1 MPIPNKSEFRVAI
14 AVEYDGSAFNGWQK
28 QSSPRFNT
36 IQSELERA
44 LSDIADSHIKTTCA
58 GRTDA
63 GVHATCQIVHFDS
76 PTDRPEKAWTR
87 GVNSL
92 LPPSIRVLWARQV
105 DEQFHA
111 RFSATARHYQY
122 IIYHRATASALM
134 RGRATYM
141 ARPLDVKS
149 MNSAAQNLLGEQD
162 FSVFRAA
169 GCQSKSPFRYINMAS
184 VSNHNGFIVFDIQA
198 NAFLQHMVRNITGAL
213 MEVGQGE
220 RDTDWINELIAS
232 KDRTQAGLT
241 AAPDGLYMV
250 GVEYPPDFSL
260 PRCHETP
267 MFLKLGE

>member
-1 MPIPNKSEFRVAI
+1 MPITNNSEFRVAI
-14 AVEYDGSAFNGWQK
+14 AIEYDGSAFNGWQK
-28 QSSPRFNT
+28 QSSARLNT

-44 LSDIADSHIKTTCA
+44 LSYIADSQIRTTCA

-76 PTDRPEKAWTR
+76 PTDRPERAWTR

-92 LPPSIRVLWARQV
+92 LPPSVRVLWARHV
-105 DEQFHA
+105 DGQFHA

-134 RGRATYM
+134 RGRATYA
-141 ARPLDVKS
+141 ARPLDVNV
-149 MNSAAQNLLGEQD
+149 MNSAAQNLVGEQD

-169 GCQSKSPFRYINMAS
+169 GCQSKTPFRCINMAS
-184 VSNHNGFIVFDIQA
+184 VSNYNGFIVLDIQA

-213 MEVGQGE
+213 LEVGQGE
-220 RDTDWINELIAS
+220 RNTDWINELIAS

-260 PRCHETP
+260 PRCYESP
-267 MFLKLGE
+267 MFLK